1 MTPAAKPTPRPWL
14 QLSHK
19 YLSIDNGQTPQV
31 FIAAT
36 EADEALML
44 AAPDLVGAC
53 REAEFALDLW
63 IQTWEANPMMRAA
76 FPGNDPTAVPRTFDA
91 LAALR
96 AALQKAG
103 AAE

>member
-1 MTPAAKPTPRPWL
+1 MSGPAWEAECDRIAKDAGPSRINEG
-14 QLSHK
+14 QLAHNISE
-19 YLSIDNGQTPQV
+19 LVRENV
-31 FIAAT
+31 EAAN
-36 EADEALML
+36 
-44 AAPDLVGAC
+44 APLVEAC
-53 REAEFALDLW
+53 RAAEFALDLW

-76 FPGNDPTAVPRTFDA
+76 FPGDPSAVPRTFDA